1 MVTTIAKWGDSLA
14 VRLPQHLIGELQFAE
29 GVEVDLVVV
38 DGQLVVKPRIQG
50 GYSLEDLVAAIT
62 PENCHAEVES
72 GVAVGN
78 EVW

>member
-38 DGQLVVKPRIQG
+38 DGWPACG
-50 GYSLEDLVAAIT
+50 EAED
-62 PENCHAEVES
+62 S
-72 GVAVGN
+72 GWLFFRGFGCGDYARKLSC
-78 EVW
+78 